1 MYYFC
6 VDNYVFDFFI
16 YYSGVEID
24 VDNYDHDQQE
34 KILSSISIRFS

>member
-1 MYYFC
+1 MFLT
-6 VDNYVFDFFI
+6 FFI

-24 VDNYDHDQQE
+24 ADNYDHDQQE